1 MTQEINMENEEM
13 KIDGE
18 NIEENNGMENDKMQ
32 GGKRRRR
39 KSTKKKH
46 HKKRGKSSKRKS
58 HKKSRKSGKMNYLV
72 FCKQYAKKHGLKN
85 AGAAMRDPNCKK
97 EFHAQK

>member
-1 MTQEINMENEEM
+1 MAQSPELDPEPPEPE
-13 KIDGE
+13 DA
-18 NIEENNGMENDKMQ
+18 IESMR

-46 HKKRGKSSKRKS
+46 HKKHGKSSKRKS

-85 AGAAMRDPNCKK
+85 AGAAMRDPGCKK
-97 EFHAQK
+97 AFHAQK

>member
-1 MTQEINMENEEM
+1 MTVEIENEGMKNEEVMGNEEVMDTGNEEM
-13 KIDGE
+13 K
-18 NIEENNGMENDKMQ
+18 

-85 AGAAMRDPNCKK
+85 AGAAMKNPDCKRA
-97 EFHAQK
+97 FHAQK